1 MEKLYDDPEAGTVTI
16 RKNARSRRM
25 TLRVSPRRCVTVTL
39 PYFVPYK
46 TGLDFFLAKKDWV
59 LKVQQRQRE
68 RIGSEHIPTPEEIE
82 ALRREAKVVLPKRLA
97 ELAERYSFEYN

>member
-46 TGLDFFLAKKDWV
+46 TGL
-59 LKVQQRQRE
+59 E
-68 RIGSEHIPTPEEIE
+68 IGRAH
-82 ALRREAKVVLPKRLA
+82 V
-97 ELAERYSFEYN
+97 